1 MLRLMR
7 NTRLVAV
14 VAAIVGG
21 SMWTASPAL
30 AGDPG
35 KIEGFVTP
43 YYNSAGPLV
52 RVGKYS
58 AGLASSNESQLV
70 ATIRQMSKR
79 WNQLNFVELYVGATR
94 LYDMGYRNESTYWFY
109 TAQYRGR
116 LFAALIDQKKMGSI
130 GSSGFE
136 LFHAA
141 DAFSQVVGPNVN
153 GYAFGNTDSLT
164 KVIRQVQNENRNVP
178 NMTAIYPG
186 VSFIGKSQWNAKNQE
201 VNSGLSNL
209 SALIV
214 GQKAQIASQRSQNGT
229 QARFAH
235 LTSKRFPGGY

>member
-7 NTRLVAV
+7 NARLIAVA
-14 VAAIVGG
+14 AAIVGG
-21 SMWTASPAL
+21 SMWTALPAR
-30 AGDPG
+30 ASDAG
-35 KIEGFVTP
+35 KIDGYVTP
-43 YYNSAGPLV
+43 YYNSAGPVV

-70 ATIRQMSKR
+70 ATTRQMSKR

-94 LYDMGYRNESTYWFY
+94 LYDMGYRNEATYWFY

-116 LFAALIDQKKMGSI
+116 LFAALIDQKKMGTI
-130 GSSGFE
+130 GSPGFE
-136 LFHAA
+136 LYHAE
-141 DAFSQVVGPNVN
+141 DAFPQLAGPNVN
-153 GYAFGNTDSLT
+153 GYAFGNIDSLM
-164 KVIRQVQNENRNVP
+164 KVIRQVQHENRNVP
-178 NMTAIYPG
+178 NMTATYPG

-201 VNSGLSNL
+201 LNSGLSKF
-209 SALIV
+209 SVFVV

-235 LTSKRFPGGY
+235 LTSKRFPGGF